1 MAKFRKKPVVIE
13 AFRLNERG
21 LIAEDWFW
29 DAVTRNDII
38 THCFGKHEP
47 DPAWCEIK
55 TLEGTMIANAGDY
68 IIQGVH
74 GEIYPC
80 KADIFQK
87 TYTEDKPKTNADRI
101 RAMSD
106 EELAEFIDRCEM
118 NDIDYA
124 KTFCDLCNGQYECD
138 QCRLDWLKQ
147 PAEGG
152 VNNA

>member
-21 LIAEDWFW
+21 LIAENWFW

-38 THCFGKHEP
+38 THCFGKHDP
-47 DPAWCEIK
+47 NPAWCEIK

-68 IIQGVH
+68 IIQGVN

-101 RAMSD
+101 RSMTD
-106 EELAEFIDRCEM
+106 EELALWICGVYDIEEENGKFI
-118 NDIDYA
+118 NGIIIPGYAPHDIEEWLQQSA
-124 KTFCDLCNGQYECD
+124 EENKNG
-138 QCRLDWLKQ
+138 
-147 PAEGG
+147 
-152 VNNA
+152 V